1 MSSHSDESDVTAK
14 NEDTAQELEEEQ
26 EEDIPGSNGSIA
38 EYFSRT
44 RPPEEPESGTDS
56 PSPELNGTSF
66 QGNSKVTTSAD
77 EGELD
82 IPSSP
87 TLSPPAQQDVESLGD
102 SASLPDDTPS
112 RRGSLMSSPPNSL
125 PGSQISVSRTRR
137 SGVPH

>member
-38 EYFSRT
+38 ESFSRT
-44 RPPEEPESGTDS
+44 RPPEGPESGTDS

-66 QGNSKVTTSAD
+66 QAYNKVATSAD
-77 EGELD
+77 EGED

-87 TLSPPAQQDVESLGD
+87 TLSPPARQDIESVGD
-102 SASLPDDTPS
+102 SASVPDDTPS
-112 RRGSLMSSPPNSL
+112 R
-125 PGSQISVSRTRR
+125 
-137 SGVPH
+137 